1 MRYLEQAN
9 GGKQVTIEAHGR
21 SGKLKVAPIVRDDR
35 IVDRFVEVNEHQL
48 ADLIM
53 ITSGAYSPLETFMG
67 ERDYL
72 SVIKEG
78 RLTDS
83 TLWPIPIT
91 LDLAEAPPAGSI
103 VGLRSGGRH
112 LANIT
117 INEVFEPLVAEELN
131 STFGTQDPAHPGV
144 AATLARGRYLVSG
157 PLTLLDEPNDDIH
170 GHYLSPVESR
180 AVFKMAKWRSVVA
193 FQTRNPIHRA
203 HEYLHKVALE
213 LIDGLFIHPLVGA
226 TKDDDVPAEVRM
238 EAYRVLIDNYYPT
251 ERVLLATY
259 PAAMRYAGPKEAI
272 LHAISRQNYGC
283 THFIVGRDH
292 AGVGNY
298 YGTYAAQEEF
308 DTLTPDDLKIKI
320 IKFEHSFFCKKCEG
334 VVSKRSC
341 PHSSDHHLV
350 LSGTKVRQM
359 LRDGTALPSQ
369 FTRAEVAKVL
379 EEHYR

>member
-1 MRYLEQAN
+1 MWDLDPKYGRQ
-9 GGKQVTIEAHGR
+9 KMTILAHGK
-21 SGKLKVAPIVRDDR
+21 SGNLKVAPIVNDDR
-35 IVDRFVEVNEHQL
+35 QVGSFIEINERQL
-48 ADLIM
+48 ADLVM
-53 ITSGAYSPLETFMG
+53 ITSGAYSPLETFMD
-67 ERDYL
+67 EENYL

-78 RLTDS
+78 RLVDS

-91 LDLAEAPPAGSI
+91 FDVLVAPSAGTI
-103 VGLRSGGRH
+103 LGLQRDGRH
-112 LANIT
+112 LANL
-117 INEVFEPLVAEELN
+117 EVQQVFEPLITEELK
-131 STFGTQDPAHPGV
+131 STFGTEDPAHPGV
-144 AATLARGRYLVSG
+144 AATLDRGGFLVSG
-157 PLTLLDEPNDDIH
+157 PLTLIDEPYNDVH
-170 GHYLSPVESR
+170 GHYLTPVESR
-180 AVFKMAKWRSVVA
+180 AIFQMAKWKSVVA

-213 LIDGLFIHPLVGA
+213 LIDGLFIHPLVGV

-238 EAYRVLIDNYYPT
+238 EAYRVLIDNYYPK

-298 YGTYAAQEEF
+298 YGTYAAQEVF
-308 DTLTPDDLKIKI
+308 DKLSEKDLRIQI
-320 IKFEHSFFCKKCEG
+320 IRFEHSFFCKKCEG

-341 PHSSDHHLV
+341 PHASDHHLV

-359 LRDGTALPSQ
+359 LREGTTLPSQ
-369 FTRAEVAKVL
+369 FTRAEVARVL
-379 EEHYR
+379 EEQYR

>member
-1 MRYLEQAN
+1 M
-9 GGKQVTIEAHGR
+9 TILAHGK
-21 SGKLKVAPIVRDDR
+21 SGTLKVAPIVKDDR
-35 IVDRFVEVNEHQL
+35 QVEAFIEINERQL

-53 ITSGAYSPLETFMG
+53 ITSGAYSPLETFMD
-67 ERDYL
+67 EENYL
-72 SVIKEG
+72 SVIKGG
-78 RLTDS
+78 RLVDS

-91 LDLAEAPPAGSI
+91 FDVQEAPSAGTI
-103 VGLRSGGRH
+103 LGLKSGGRH
-112 LANIT
+112 LANLEVLQVYQPLIT
-117 INEVFEPLVAEELN
+117 EELN
-131 STFGTQDPAHPGV
+131 STFGTEDPAHPGV
-144 AATLARGRYLVSG
+144 AATLARGKFLVSG
-157 PLTLLDEPNDDIH
+157 PLTLIDEPHDDIH
-170 GHYLSPVESR
+170 GHYLTPVESR
-180 AVFKMAKWRSVVA
+180 AIFQMTKWKSVVA

-238 EAYRVLIDNYYPT
+238 EAYRVLIDNYYPKD
-251 ERVLLATY
+251 RVLLATY

-298 YGTYAAQEEF
+298 YGTYAAQEVF
-308 DTLTPDDLKIKI
+308 DELSNDDLKIQI
-320 IKFEHSFFCKKCEG
+320 IRFEHSFFCKKCEG

-341 PHSSDHHLV
+341 PHASDHHLV

-359 LRDGTALPSQ
+359 LREGTALPTQ
-369 FTRAEVAKVL
+369 FTRSEVARVL
-379 EEHYR
+379 EEQYR

>member
-1 MRYLEQAN
+1 M
-9 GGKQVTIEAHGR
+9 TIPAHGI
-21 SGKLKVAPIVRDDR
+21 SGTLKVAPIIRDDR
-35 IVDRFVEVNEHQL
+35 KVDTFIEVNERQL

-53 ITSGAYSPLETFMG
+53 ITSGGYSPLETFMD
-67 ERDYL
+67 ERDYI

-78 RLTDS
+78 RLSDS

-91 LDLAEAPPAGSI
+91 FDVTFAPE
-103 VGLRSGGRH
+103 VGEILGLTNAGRH
-112 LANIT
+112 LANLT
-117 INEVFEPLVAEELN
+117 VTQVFEPQTPIELL
-131 STFGTQDPAHPGV
+131 STFGTDDPAHPGV
-144 AATLARGRYLVSG
+144 AATLSRGSYLVTG
-157 PLTLLDEPNDDIH
+157 PIALLAEPNIDVY
-170 GHYLSPVESR
+170 GHYLTPVESR
-180 AVFKMAKWRSVVA
+180 AIFKMSKWKSVVA

-213 LIDGLFIHPLVGA
+213 LIDGLLIHPLVGA
-226 TKDDDVPAEVRM
+226 TKDDDVPADVRM
-238 EAYRVLIDNYYPT
+238 EAYRVLIDNYYPKD
-251 ERVLLATY
+251 RVLLATY
-259 PAAMRYAGPKEAI
+259 PAAMRYAGPKEAL

-298 YGTYAAQEEF
+298 YDTYAAQEAF
-308 DTLTPDDLKIKI
+308 DELSQDDLKIQI

-341 PHSSDHHLV
+341 PHHSDHHLV

-379 EEHYR
+379 EEQYR